1 MTSAIDRSKCRVDS
15 EQECR
20 RLRIRSP
27 VQDIGGFRI
36 QSRIVGDGKEIL
48 GGYVHAPARSQ
59 GITDLEVFE
68 AKIRRIFHKNARF
81 LAAAVVVEG
90 GAGNGVAGAFAM
102 PGPQDR
108 DAMVEGTAVV
118 IRYLFGIVVFV
129 DAPYALKEQRHTETA
144 ITAGYVQTV
153 REFGNRIADE
163 RPFVMVDFSI
173 AIQVLESD
181 VARLLW
187 RVRRSK

>member
-81 LAAAVVVEG
+81 LAA
-90 GAGNGVAGAFAM
+90 
-102 PGPQDR
+102 
-108 DAMVEGTAVV
+108 VV
-118 IRYLFGIVVFV
+118 I
-129 DAPYALKEQRHTETA
+129 
-144 ITAGYVQTV
+144 
-153 REFGNRIADE
+153 
-163 RPFVMVDFSI
+163 VDFAI

-187 RVRRSK
+187 RIHRSE